1 MIKRKT
7 VVYYPV
13 FLNLEKK
20 KVVVCGG
27 GHVAER
33 KISSLLKTGAEV
45 TVISPKITRRL
56 EKIKSQ
62 KRLKH
67 ICRGYRKSDMKNA
80 FLVIAATDNISVN
93 ERVAQ
98 DAQCLVN
105 VVDAP
110 NFCNFIVPSTVNR
123 GLLKLAISTSGVSP
137 ALAKTIRIE
146 LEDQYGVE
154 FSKFLEFLQNI
165 RAKAMKFIN
174 DRKKRRQF
182 LEYIGS
188 RVMVD
193 ILRQKGVMGAKKIIT
208 LLLKKYI
215 RKEYY

>member
-1 MIKRKT
+1 MIKRKA

-45 TVISPKITRRL
+45 TVISPKITPRL

-67 ICRGYRKSDMKNA
+67 ICREYRRSDMKDA

-110 NFCNFIVPSTVNR
+110 DFCNFIVPSTVNR

-165 RAKAMKFIN
+165 RAKAMRFIN

-193 ILRQKGVMGAKKIIT
+193 ILRQKGVMEAKKVIT

-215 RKEYY
+215 RKEYN

>member
-1 MIKRKT
+1 MTKRKT

-67 ICRGYRKSDMKNA
+67 ICRQYRRNDMKDA

-110 NFCNFIVPSTVNR
+110 AFCNFIVPSTVNR

-146 LEDQYGVE
+146 LEDRYGVE

-188 RVMVD
+188 RLMVD
-193 ILRQKGVMGAKKIIT
+193 ILRQKGVMEAKKVIT

-215 RKEYY
+215 RKEYN